1 MNPRGGFPDNASIT
15 TDGAHAGVNDKIE
28 GLLAEGRALL
38 ASGRPRDAA
47 LVFERVLLL
56 APADSSARAGLD
68 AAQSASA
75 EHERNLEERLA
86 AAEMRIEEGAHT
98 DARALIDAVVRD
110 GGDSHRAA
118 ALLDQI
124 PIPPGWFTLRRS
136 DGEGPVLPPPAGS
149 PSGRSR
155 MMLGAVCAALFLLL
169 GATVAATW
177 DGLMRRLAQAP
188 MPQDASV
195 AFSAQPGPRAEDQT
209 IAAARRLL
217 EDGDPARA
225 VALLDSV
232 HPHQPSYPFARQL
245 RGQAERALRQPGARR

>member
-1 MNPRGGFPDNASIT
+1 
-15 TDGAHAGVNDKIE
+15 VNDKIE

-38 ASGRPRDAA
+38 ASGRLRDAA
-47 LVFERVLLL
+47 LAFERVLLL
-56 APADSSARAGLD
+56 APADTSARFGLD

-75 EHERNLEERLA
+75 ERERNLDERLA
-86 AAEMRIEEGAHT
+86 EAEMRLEEGAHT
-98 DARALIDAVVRD
+98 DARALLDAVVRD
-110 GGDSHRAA
+110 GGDSDRAA
-118 ALLDQI
+118 ALLDRI
-124 PIPPGWFTLRRS
+124 PIHPGWFALRRS
-136 DGEGPVLPPPAGS
+136 DGEGPLLTPPAGS

-169 GATVAATW
+169 GAAVAATW

-188 MPQDASV
+188 MPQETSI
-195 AFSAQPGPRAEDQT
+195 AFSLPPGPRAEDQT

>member
-1 MNPRGGFPDNASIT
+1 
-15 TDGAHAGVNDKIE
+15 VNDKIE

-47 LVFERVLLL
+47 LVFERILLL
-56 APADSSARAGLD
+56 APADSTARAGLD

-75 EHERNLEERLA
+75 EHERTLDERLA
-86 AAEMRIEEGAHT
+86 AAEMRIEEGAHG
-98 DARALIDAVVRD
+98 DARALLDAVVRD
-110 GGDSHRAA
+110 GGDTHRAA
-118 ALLDQI
+118 ALLDRI

-136 DGEGPVLPPPAGS
+136 DGEGPVPAPPAGS

-155 MMLGAVCAALFLLL
+155 ILLGAVCAVLFLLL
-169 GATVAATW
+169 GAAVAATW

-188 MPQDASV
+188 MPQEASV
-195 AFSAQPGPRAEDQT
+195 AFPAQPGPRAEDQT

-217 EDGDPARA
+217 DDGDPARA

-232 HPHQPSYPFARQL
+232 RPHQPAYPFARQL
-245 RGQAERALRQPGARR
+245 RGQAERALSQPGRQR

>member
-1 MNPRGGFPDNASIT
+1 M
-15 TDGAHAGVNDKIE
+15 NDKIE

-56 APADSSARAGLD
+56 APADSLARSGLAAARA
-68 AAQSASA
+68 ASA

-86 AAEMRIEEGAHT
+86 A
-98 DARALIDAVVRD
+98 
-110 GGDSHRAA
+110 
-118 ALLDQI
+118 LDRI
-124 PIPPGWFTLRRS
+124 PIPRGWFTLRRS
-136 DGEGPVLPPPAGS
+136 DGEGPLPAPPAGS
-149 PSGRSR
+149 PPGRSR
-155 MMLGAVCAALFLLL
+155 MLLGAVCAALFLLL

-177 DGLMRRLAQAP
+177 DGLIRRLTQGPTAR
-188 MPQDASV
+188 DASV
-195 AFSAQPGPRAEDQT
+195 AFAAQPWPRAEDQT

-245 RGQAERALRQPGARR
+245 RGQAERALRQRGPRR

>member
-1 MNPRGGFPDNASIT
+1 M
-15 TDGAHAGVNDKIE
+15 NDKIE
-28 GLLAEGRALL
+28 GLLAEGRALM

-47 LVFERVLLL
+47 LVLERVLRL
-56 APADSSARAGLD
+56 APADSRTRAAFE

-86 AAEMRIEEGAHT
+86 AAAMRIEEGAHT
-98 DARALIDAVVRD
+98 DARALLDSFVRD

-118 ALLDQI
+118 AILDRI

-136 DGEGPVLPPPAGS
+136 DAEGPVAAPPAGS
-149 PSGRSR
+149 SSERSR
-155 MMLGAVCAALFLLL
+155 MFLGAVCAALFLLL
-169 GATVAATW
+169 GAAVASTW
-177 DGLMRRLAQAP
+177 DGLMRHLAQAP
-188 MPQDASV
+188 MPQDAFV
-195 AFSAQPGPRAEDQT
+195 AFSAQPAPRAEDQT

-232 HPHQPSYPFARQL
+232 RPHQPAYPFARQL
-245 RGQAERALRQPGARR
+245 RGQAELALRRPGARR

>member
-1 MNPRGGFPDNASIT
+1 M
-15 TDGAHAGVNDKIE
+15 NDKIE

-47 LVFERVLLL
+47 LAYERVLLL
-56 APADSSARAGLD
+56 SPDDSSARAGLD

-75 EHERNLEERLA
+75 EHDRILEERLA
-86 AAEMRIEEGAHT
+86 AAER
-98 DARALIDAVVRD
+98 V
-110 GGDSHRAA
+110 
-118 ALLDQI
+118 
-124 PIPPGWFTLRRS
+124 PIPRGWFALRRS
-136 DGEGPVLPPPAGS
+136 DGEGPAPAPPAGA

-169 GATVAATW
+169 GAAVAATW

-188 MPQDASV
+188 TPQEASL
-195 AFSAQPGPRAEDQT
+195 AFATDPGTRAEDQT
-209 IAAARRLL
+209 IATARRLL

-232 HPHQPSYPFARQL
+232 HPRQPSYPFARQL
-245 RGQAERALRQPGARR
+245 RGQAERALRQAGPRR